1 MVSTYY
7 LGKREIS
14 DEVGK
19 GRQRQCYLQQI
30 DYVKQCA
37 YSKMVV
43 IRMSFFLHKKD
54 DFLSQRWRP
63 CHPPSK
69 LRIWQKIEMK
79 V

>member
-1 MVSTYY
+1 MLVKFFRERRTSTRILHDVVIKWY
-7 LGKREIS
+7 LIVKRKIS

-43 IRMSFFLHKKD
+43 IRMSFF
-54 DFLSQRWRP
+54 SP
-63 CHPPSK
+63 
-69 LRIWQKIEMK
+69 
-79 V
+79 